1 LFGEETTHWPK
12 GEFRLIK
19 ISVDSEPI
27 KNLLSTSG
35 AVYLCTWQE
44 NQNFLFSSDF
54 DLDRFRAG
62 LLDIQNKEKNQAAEA
77 NDDDEKIF
85 TALMIAAEWGDLAS
99 VQLLLENGANPAALN
114 DLDGNALMLAAAAG
128 HVEIV
133 RLLLTYDVEE
143 DALDLDVCHA
153 LSKATAAGMY
163 KVCELLL
170 AHGARLDIY
179 TNNTEIPLHVAAKN
193 GYTDLC
199 ELFIQHGSHI
209 NRQDEYQLTP
219 LLLAAQYGHLDA
231 CKLLLF
237 SGADIHQEKS
247 TDHSLLINALIGGN
261 LELVEYLIAQGASI
275 EGQPDSNTPLIEAT
289 KRKHI
294 DIVKTLL
301 TKGAAVNR
309 RDSLGRTALYFACA
323 NNSLETVTLLL
334 QAGADP
340 NLAIDNEYSPLFGA
354 ASRGS
359 VPIFNCLLQKEVSFF
374 PDPNMAHK
382 ALTAATRGGHFEMV
396 VLLLK
401 YGANPKLTNSDRDSP
416 LFAAVAAGS
425 VPLFTLLMQHGAP
438 FFSDQLLA
446 HHALTIAVDGG
457 YHEMVTLL
465 LQAQV
470 PVEIV
475 PFNPDAQNLLIIA
488 MQNLEGDALTNML
501 SLLLKHHI
509 PLTRT
514 NYAGN
519 DALMLAV
526 QAKNIKAMHML
537 LDHGA
542 LIGQINTEGKNALT
556 IAVDALDDTAHETGL
571 AMASDAMVLA
581 ILVGSLQRQHN
592 FFELFSEAI
601 NRAEHLLT
609 REILLLDC
617 AWYFLNKELPTTEIV
632 TKRIQST
639 ILLNFIVF
647 VLEKSPAKLSQKAID
662 DTLGYTG
669 ICPPLIEAMRPYIA
683 ALPQIKFKLFG
694 SSQEDI
700 DKLNRIYLSGIFA
713 TLEQIRARSGDNWA
727 PFQIDDANDTVF
739 KTLNQIANIELN
751 SFTQI
756 GLETESLILN
766 PVFET
771 LFETCFNQSFA
782 KATLPV
788 TFPDYPAVT
797 GKIAATLMKSGV
809 YAAFATMIE
818 AAWQKA
824 WAIFTGTPMSSGSS
838 ISSNSTDSS
847 SASSSSSSTE
857 TENLIELHDWIG
869 EQIFY
874 NNKAVPARS
883 ASFPE
888 SPQGQALLK
897 AFRDQLLLAVE
908 ETGKTILDLPE
919 ATPED
924 ARVYAELMHRQ
935 LYMLMQFIQ
944 AE

>member
-1 LFGEETTHWPK
+1 
-12 GEFRLIK
+12 
-19 ISVDSEPI
+19 
-27 KNLLSTSG
+27 
-35 AVYLCTWQE
+35 
-44 NQNFLFSSDF
+44 
-54 DLDRFRAG
+54 
-62 LLDIQNKEKNQAAEA
+62 
-77 NDDDEKIF
+77 
-85 TALMIAAEWGDLAS
+85 
-99 VQLLLENGANPAALN
+99 
-114 DLDGNALMLAAAAG
+114 
-128 HVEIV
+128 
-133 RLLLTYDVEE
+133 
-143 DALDLDVCHA
+143 
-153 LSKATAAGMY
+153 
-163 KVCELLL
+163 
-170 AHGARLDIY
+170 
-179 TNNTEIPLHVAAKN
+179 
-193 GYTDLC
+193 
-199 ELFIQHGSHI
+199 
-209 NRQDEYQLTP
+209 
-219 LLLAAQYGHLDA
+219 
-231 CKLLLF
+231 
-237 SGADIHQEKS
+237 
-247 TDHSLLINALIGGN
+247 
-261 LELVEYLIAQGASI
+261 
-275 EGQPDSNTPLIEAT
+275 
-289 KRKHI
+289 
-294 DIVKTLL
+294 
-301 TKGAAVNR
+301 
-309 RDSLGRTALYFACA
+309 
-323 NNSLETVTLLL
+323 
-334 QAGADP
+334 
-340 NLAIDNEYSPLFGA
+340 
-354 ASRGS
+354 
-359 VPIFNCLLQKEVSFF
+359 
-374 PDPNMAHK
+374 
-382 ALTAATRGGHFEMV
+382 
-396 VLLLK
+396 
-401 YGANPKLTNSDRDSP
+401 
-416 LFAAVAAGS
+416 
-425 VPLFTLLMQHGAP
+425 
-438 FFSDQLLA
+438 
-446 HHALTIAVDGG
+446 
-457 YHEMVTLL
+457 
-465 LQAQV
+465 
-470 PVEIV
+470 
-475 PFNPDAQNLLIIA
+475 
-488 MQNLEGDALTNML
+488 
-501 SLLLKHHI
+501 
-509 PLTRT
+509 
-514 NYAGN
+514 
-519 DALMLAV
+519 MLAV

-592 FFELFSEAI
+592 FGELVIEAI

-617 AWYFLNKELPTTEIV
+617 AWYFLNKGLPTTEIV
-632 TKRIQST
+632 TQRIQST

-647 VLEKSPAKLSQKAID
+647 ALEKSPAKLSQKAID

-683 ALPQIKFKLFG
+683 ALPQIKSKLFG
-694 SSQEDI
+694 SSQGDI
-700 DKLNRIYLSGIFA
+700 DKLNRIYLSGIYA

-751 SFTQI
+751 SLTQI

-788 TFPDYPAVT
+788 TFPDYPAAT

-824 WAIFTGTPMSSGSS
+824 WTIFTGTPMSSGSS

-857 TENLIELHDWIG
+857 TENLIEFKDWIG

-908 ETGKTILDLPE
+908 DTGKTILDLPE